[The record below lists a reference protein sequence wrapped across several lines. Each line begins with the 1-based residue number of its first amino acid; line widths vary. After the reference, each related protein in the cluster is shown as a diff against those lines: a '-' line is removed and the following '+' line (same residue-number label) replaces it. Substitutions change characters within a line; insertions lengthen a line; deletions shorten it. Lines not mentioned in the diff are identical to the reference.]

1 MCHVSLLQLS
11 EDPSN
16 QAHAHPLRLVRGWR
30 WQQHASGKGGGSG
43 WDEALISSRIAWALA
58 AGFNREGCPY
68 LLKNTNLPFI
78 YEWYGIVY
86 FFSFPSL
93 SKMYSEVHR
102 TAVVVL
108 VSLVVNTTLQWCRN
122 KFLPSVC
129 CNTSVQISEAGRGLN
144 SWEAPLWCLLSHRI
158 EELRGNPQ
166 FLLSITK
173 RFKAVPASGNEQ
185 TQEFF
190 FTNDDSVLWHYGA
203 ELAIFTSIYFPSLIA
218 KLWC

>member
-1 MCHVSLLQLS
+1 M
-11 EDPSN
+11 
-16 QAHAHPLRLVRGWR
+16 
-30 WQQHASGKGGGSG
+30 
-43 WDEALISSRIAWALA
+43 IM
-58 AGFNREGCPY
+58 REY
-68 LLKNTNLPFI
+68 I
-78 YEWYGIVY
+78 

-108 VSLVVNTTLQWCRN
+108 VSLVVNITLQWCRN

-129 CNTSVQISEAGRGLN
+129 CNSVQISEAGRGLN
-144 SWEAPLWCLLSHRI
+144 SWEAPLWCLWSHRI

-173 RFKAVPASGNEQ
+173 RFEAVPASGTGEKWANSGV
-185 TQEFF
+185 F

-203 ELAIFTSIYFPSLIA
+203 ELAIFSSIYFPSLIT